1 MSNDM
6 TDEFTD
12 ELLARRM
19 AEFETFRAERL
30 PVLHEFC
37 KALGFDQPHEV
48 LNEPQKFL
56 PLLDRGFQHAV
67 ISEENRVW
75 LVTRIGYYIGEYLI
89 SLLGGYWLVDKNPRS
104 PSFSRYVVGDF
115 SCEGANAE
123 IIDPFDIAQRYAT
136 TSTPRFLRQSI
147 ETALV

>member
-1 MSNDM
+1 M
-6 TDEFTD
+6 EKAD
-12 ELLARRM
+12 ELLARRIT
-19 AEFETFRAERL
+19 EFETFRAERM

-56 PLLDRGFQHAV
+56 PLLDRGFQYAV

-89 SLLGGYWLVDKNPRS
+89 SLLGGYWLVDEDPLS
-104 PSFSRYVVGDF
+104 PSFARYVVGDF
-115 SCEGANAE
+115 SFEGAKTE
-123 IIDPFDIAQRYAT
+123 IVDPFEIAQRFAT

-147 ETALV
+147 EAALV

>member
-1 MSNDM
+1 M
-6 TDEFTD
+6 EKAD

-48 LNEPQKFL
+48 LIEPNKFL
-56 PLLDRGFQHAV
+56 PLLDRGLQHAV

-89 SLLGGYWLVDKNPRS
+89 SLLGGYWLVDQDPLS
-104 PSFSRYVVGDF
+104 PSFARYVVGDF
-115 SCEGANAE
+115 SCQGANTE
-123 IIDPFDIAQRYAT
+123 VIDPFEIAQRYAT
-136 TSTPRFLRQSI
+136 TPEPRFLRQEI
-147 ETALV
+147 EKQLI

>member
-1 MSNDM
+1 M
-6 TDEFTD
+6 EKAD
-12 ELLARRM
+12 ELLTRRI
-19 AEFETFRAERL
+19 AEFETFRTERL

-37 KALGFDQPHEV
+37 KGLGLDQPHEV

-89 SLLGGYWLVDKNPRS
+89 SLQGGYWLVDKNPLA
-104 PSFSRYVVGDF
+104 PSFARYVVGDF
-115 SCEGANAE
+115 AKAGVKTKVV
-123 IIDPFDIAQRYAT
+123 DPFEIAQRYAT
-136 TSTPRFLRQSI
+136 TPAPRFLRQEI
-147 ETALV
+147 ETALD

>member
-1 MSNDM
+1 M
-6 TDEFTD
+6 EKAD

-48 LNEPQKFL
+48 LIEPDKFL
-56 PLLDRGFQHAV
+56 PLLDRGLQHAV
-67 ISEENRVW
+67 ISEENRAW

-89 SLLGGYWLVDKNPRS
+89 SLLGGYWRVDQDPLS
-104 PSFSRYVVGDF
+104 PSFARYVVGDF
-115 SCEGANAE
+115 SREGANTE
-123 IIDPFDIAQRYAT
+123 VIDPFEIAQRYAT
-136 TSTPRFLRQSI
+136 TPVPRFLRQEI
-147 ETALV
+147 EKQLI

>member
-1 MSNDM
+1 M
-6 TDEFTD
+6 EKAD
-12 ELLARRM
+12 ELLARRIV
-19 AEFETFRAERL
+19 EFETFRSERL

-37 KALGFDQPHEV
+37 KALGLDQPHEV
-48 LNEPQKFL
+48 VNEPQKFL
-56 PLLDRGFQHAV
+56 PLLDRGFQDAV

-89 SLLGGYWLVDKNPRS
+89 SLLGGYWLVDKNPLS
-104 PSFSRYVVGDF
+104 PSFARYVVGDF
-115 SCEGANAE
+115 SSEGANAE
-123 IIDPFDIAQRYAT
+123 IIDPFEIAQRYGT